1 MNLREYQARW
11 AQALLGEGPSPPA
24 MLDTEQARNRLD
36 IYRNH
41 YVLSLV
47 EALQATYPQVWRYLG
62 QQRFVDLARR
72 HAIQHSPR
80 SGCLTHYGETF
91 PDSLRT
97 ALKEEES
104 WVCTLA
110 ELEWRV
116 ERAALALAPTA
127 FPFADL
133 ARLAEEDYARIIL
146 TPADG
151 VQSLIASYPVATAYD
166 RLFAGQLPDPP
177 APGIE
182 CLVIYPQREGVGI
195 TQLSPQAWAVLAMAF
210 EGRPLD
216 DIDGGLTDLHC
227 DALLMLVQ
235 LGVLA
240 GFRLQAHARSV
251 VRD

>member
-1 MNLREYQARW
+1 MTLREYQSQW
-11 AQALLGEGPSPPA
+11 AQALLGEVESPPV
-24 MLDTEQARNRLD
+24 MLNGEQARARLQ

-47 EALQATYPQVWRYLG
+47 EALQATYPQVWRYLK
-62 QQRFVDLARR
+62 QDRFIGLARR
-72 HAIQHSPR
+72 YAMQHPPR

-97 ALKEEES
+97 ALEADES
-104 WVCTLA
+104 WVCVLA

-116 ERAALALAPTA
+116 ERAALTLAPTA

-133 ARLAEEDYARIIL
+133 AKLAEEDYARIIL
-146 TPADG
+146 RPADG

-166 RLFAGQLPDPP
+166 QLFAGELPESP

-182 CLVIYPQREGVGI
+182 RLVIYPQREGVGI
-195 TQLSPQAWAVLAMAF
+195 KQLSPQAWAVLAIAF

-216 DIDGGLTDLHC
+216 DIEGGLTDIHC